1 MDVDEYSLA
10 SMCMSV
16 GIIWERKEIMADL
29 YSANQLIRGL
39 LGHYVSE
46 LQRQQLMNTSWFH
59 PSLGKDSLY
68 IA

>member
-16 GIIWERKEIMADL
+16 GIIWERKEITADL

-39 LGHYVSE
+39 LGHYVLE
-46 LQRQQLMNTSWFH
+46 LQRQQLMNS
-59 PSLGKDSLY
+59 S
-68 IA
+68 